1 MIEWFVPESE
11 LEQRL
16 LHDPQLQRGWAWG
29 SPRHGHPEGAV
40 GRHVAMMLQKI
51 APDDPLRADLRLLT
65 LLHDTFKVDAREGLP
80 YSPDTDHALLAKRFA
95 DHHGC
100 PRRIA
105 DTLAL
110 HDAPYWVWHRRGGDP
125 ELLEQLLDSAPDR
138 ELLTRFVEL
147 DAATLGKN
155 PAFLEWFRA
164 STRGGEE
171 PLEPGALGRLDR
183 S

>member
-1 MIEWFVPESE
+1 MIEWFVPETE

-16 LHDPQLQRGWAWG
+16 LEDPELQRGWAWG
-29 SPRHGHPEGAV
+29 SPRRGHPEGAV
-40 GRHVAMMLQKI
+40 GRHVAQMLAQI
-51 APDDPLRADLRLLT
+51 PAGDPLRTELRLLT

-80 YSPDTDHALLAKRFA
+80 YSPDTDHAQMAAGFA
-95 DHHGC
+95 MRHGC

-110 HDAPYWVWHRRGGDP
+110 HDAPYWVWHRRGGDQ
-125 ELLEQLLDSAPDR
+125 ELLEQVLDRAPDR
-138 ELLTRFVEL
+138 ELLRRFVEL
-147 DAATLGKN
+147 DASTLGKN

-164 STRGGEE
+164 SARGLED
-171 PLEPGALGRLDR
+171 PLQPRAAERVDR